1 VSDPIRD
8 EESLSAEL
16 SALRSALSEVRAPD
30 DEPALRSAA
39 RARAAAPSAATRQG
53 VARHSI
59 LAAVRTRAARRRRP
73 LTVAAAAA
81 VVAAVVAAAVAT
93 SVARLDRAEHADR
106 AASTERAAETPRA
119 TESVTAAPAAAA
131 DGRAMF
137 RPISFPRRLSN
148 AESYSV
154 VRVRLELATS
164 APSGGAPDAAIEA
177 DLLIGE
183 DGLARAIRFDSADTL
198 PVYAASGPV
207 SGERR

>member
-16 SALRSALSEVRAPD
+16 SALRSALREVRAPD

-39 RARAAAPSAATRQG
+39 RARAAVPSAAPRQG

-81 VVAAVVAAAVAT
+81 VAAAAVAT
-93 SVARLDRAEHADR
+93 SVARLDRAEHTER